1 MGQTALIK
9 TSQSGGDLAELQ
21 CQGSDASFLCEFPKS
36 GRKACLPPHTQR
48 LAPRTS
54 ICILPTLYKRSQ
66 SPAPSEDKAVIQP
79 GSCDIPA
86 LRVQLGQFMNSAG
99 SQGEVDPVL

>member
-1 MGQTALIK
+1 MRPFCVS
-9 TSQSGGDLAELQ
+9 SQSQAGKH
-21 CQGSDASFLCEFPKS
+21 AST
-36 GRKACLPPHTQR
+36 PHTQR